1 MLNTLTMKCPRRFQ
15 NFSVWLCIALAKKA
29 GRDSDEIFVYYVGTG
44 FGKPWHFAEGYDL
57 FCLTVETTCF
67 T

>member
-1 MLNTLTMKCPRRFQ
+1 MSKAISEF
-15 NFSVWLCIALAKKA
+15 FSLALHCVGKKA